1 MVSFRLRTSHGR
13 AYDSH
18 HRTAGIAGCTRRRGG
33 RVATCG
39 AGAAASKVADHW
51 HFWGGHS
58 FSLESVDRQ
67 LCTTTARTW
76 VDRGTH
82 YCDRVSLGRWTKR
95 ALRRDRSRVRPA
107 EGRCHPY
114 GAKSG
119 ARIKAG
125 DVGYPDRDGNRD
137 RPDWNW
143 NSCQLGA
150 PRRQRHWPVT
160 AGYRSRRQTARTLAS
175 YLLACAVWRSWPT
188 LAFPPRCWRWGR
200 LWQLLERLVSMLLS
214 SKSAGRKISFPPSRL
229 TRVARMRFILL
240 QTRS

>member
-107 EGRCHPY
+107 EGRCHRY

-125 DVGYPDRDGNRD
+125 DVDYPDLAGKRLELLRELSPG
-137 RPDWNW
+137 
-143 NSCQLGA
+143 L
-150 PRRQRHWPVT
+150 RRLAILANIGFPAAVLEMGQVV
-160 AGYRSRRQTARTLAS
+160 AAARTLG
-175 YLLACAVWRSWPT
+175 LDV
-188 LAFPPRCWRWGR
+188 
-200 LWQLLERLVSMLLS
+200 
-214 SKSAGRKISFPPSRL
+214 
-229 TRVARMRFILL
+229 
-240 QTRS
+240 

>member
-1 MVSFRLRTSHGR
+1 MK
-13 AYDSH
+13 
-18 HRTAGIAGCTRRRGG
+18 RRDFITLLG
-33 RVATCG
+33 
-39 AGAAASKVADHW
+39 GAAATWPLAARAQQPAKLPTIGIFGVATALAW
-51 HFWGGHS
+51 SPWIGS
-58 FSLESVDRQ
+58 FVQRL
-67 LCTTTARTW
+67 RTW

-160 AGYRSRRQTARTLAS
+160 AGYRSRRQTARTLAR
-175 YLLACAVWRSWPT
+175 AISWP
-188 LAFPPRCWRWGR
+188 APSGDPGQHW
-200 LWQLLERLVSMLLS
+200 LS
-214 SKSAGRKISFPPSRL
+214 RRGAGDGAGCGSGSN
-229 TRVARMRFILL
+229 A
-240 QTRS
+240 